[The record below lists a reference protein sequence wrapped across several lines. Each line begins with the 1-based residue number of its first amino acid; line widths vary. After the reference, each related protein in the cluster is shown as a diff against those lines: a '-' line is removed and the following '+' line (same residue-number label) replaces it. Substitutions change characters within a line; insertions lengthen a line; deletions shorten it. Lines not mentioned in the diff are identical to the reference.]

1 MTLYPNDVSV
11 RYLSCGDTAF
21 SVEFGNEISPEINGR
36 VMALHAAIGQAT
48 KAGQLAGV
56 VETVPSMRALM
67 VCYDPMAT
75 SRARLEP
82 EIEGLIA
89 RGLPTGMKT
98 RQVTIPCCYDDPEF
112 APDLREI
119 AERTRKKVED
129 IIALHLASRFT
140 VYVLGFMPGLAYIA
154 GLDKSLYLP
163 RRSQPRVRVPR
174 STVAIAMDMTT
185 IYPFESPGGWHLI
198 GRTPLWMFD
207 QRREQPVFL
216 APGDSLT
223 FQRIDR
229 KTYDRVA
236 REVEAGT
243 FDWAKLVRS

>member
-1 MTLYPNDVSV
+1 
-11 RYLSCGDTAF
+11 
-21 SVEFGNEISPEINGR
+21 
-36 VMALHAAIGQAT
+36 
-48 KAGQLAGV
+48 
-56 VETVPSMRALM
+56 MRALM

-112 APDLREI
+112 APDLKEI

-229 KTYDRVA
+229 KTYDRVS

>member
-1 MTLYPNDVSV
+1 VSV

-21 SVEFGNEISPEINGR
+21 TVEFGNEISPQINGQ
-36 VMALHAAIGQAT
+36 VMALHAAIGGA
-48 KAGQLAGV
+48 KSAGQLAGV
-56 VETVPSMRALM
+56 VETVPTMRSLM
-67 VCYDPMAT
+67 VTYDPMAT
-75 SRARLEP
+75 SRAALQP
-82 EIEGLIA
+82 EIDDLIA
-89 RGLPTGMKT
+89 RGLPASVKS
-98 RQVTIPCCYDDPEF
+98 RRVTIPCCYDGEDF
-112 APDLREI
+112 APDLGEV
-119 AERTRKKVED
+119 AERTKKTPQQVIES
-129 IIALHLASRFT
+129 HLNSAFT

-154 GLDKSLYLP
+154 GLEQALYLP

-216 APGDSLT
+216 APGDSLA

-229 KTYDRVA
+229 NTFDRMA

-243 FDWAKLVRS
+243 LDWSTLIKT